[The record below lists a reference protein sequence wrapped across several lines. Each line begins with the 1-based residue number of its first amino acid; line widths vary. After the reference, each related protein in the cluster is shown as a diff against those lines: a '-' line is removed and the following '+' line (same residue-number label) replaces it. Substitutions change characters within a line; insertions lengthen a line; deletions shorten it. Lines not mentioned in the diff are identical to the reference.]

1 MKKRNYNKK
10 EERTGMLFVLP
21 GLLYMLLLIG
31 YPVIYNLVI
40 SLQDVNVMTIRNKEA
55 VFVGLQNYRYL
66 FKEDMIW

>member
-1 MKKRNYNKK
+1 
-10 EERTGMLFVLP
+10 MLFVLP